1 MPEGVDNRQVI
12 KAGITGRA
20 ETGAG
25 TSHLINQME
34 KDFHHLAVPWRQY
47 KALVFDATRWTQK
60 EKRG

>member
-1 MPEGVDNRQVI
+1 MPKGVDNRQVI

-34 KDFHHLAVPWRQY
+34 KDFDHLAVPGGNT
-47 KALVFDATRWTQK
+47 KALVFDATRWTQ
-60 EKRG
+60 

>member
-20 ETGAG
+20 ETGVG

-34 KDFHHLAVPWRQY
+34 KDFHHLALPCRQD
-47 KALVFDATRWTQK
+47 KSISI
-60 EKRG
+60 